1 MSEEQSDVTTES
13 HLYVF
18 TNTIPPQNTEVLS
31 KGTGRYL
38 ANVRSF
44 SRRFSTFSYL

>member
-1 MSEEQSDVTTES
+1 MSEEQSDVTIES

-18 TNTIPPQNTEVLS
+18 TNTIPPQSTEVLFKVAS
-31 KGTGRYL
+31 RYL

-44 SRRFSTFSYL
+44 SRRFPTFSYL